1 MNMNYQHPY
10 KIGGVIVIEGKTL
23 TIVGEDD
30 GDLIGMT
37 TTKTGAIREYRISSR
52 GLRRI
57 N

>member
-1 MNMNYQHPY
+1 MNTY

-37 TTKTGAIREYRISSR
+37 TVRGAIREYRITSR
-52 GLRRI
+52 GKLVRI

>member
-1 MNMNYQHPY
+1 MSMYQHPY
-10 KIGGVIVIEGKTL
+10 KLGGVIVIEGKTL

-37 TTKTGAIREYRISSR
+37 TTKTGAIREYRITAR